1 MEPEQPKE
9 DPAERELFE
18 TIKATYALALEP
30 EQHAMIKELRFHL
43 PTISFGERMVLIDDI
58 ENAISQNIEGRE
70 FDL

>member
-1 MEPEQPKE
+1 MIFIARKL
-9 DPAERELFE
+9 R
-18 TIKATYALALEP
+18 LEP

-43 PTISFGERMVLIDDI
+43 PTIPFGERMVLIDDI